1 MAEPMMSRPLIY
13 IAGPY
18 THPDPVENTHDTIK
32 VADRLVDTGL
42 VTPVVP
48 HVSLLW
54 HIITP
59 RPVDFWYEYD
69 LALLARCDAVLR
81 LPGSSSGADK
91 EVELAYELQIPV
103 FYSEENALRFAQTR
117 WVA

>member
-1 MAEPMMSRPLIY
+1 MTTPMMSRPLIY

-32 VADRLVDTGL
+32 VADRLVDSGL

-54 HIITP
+54 HLITP
-59 RPVDFWYEYD
+59 RPAEFWYEYD
-69 LALLARCDAVLR
+69 YALLVKCDAVLR
-81 LPGSSSGADK
+81 LSGKSSGADK
-91 EVELAYELQIPV
+91 EVELARELQIPIFLTEREV
-103 FYSEENALRFAQTR
+103 LRFAETR